1 MQWTF
6 IVGVAIVLYLAGSIR
21 VLRQYERGVVFL
33 LGRFEGIRGPGLTL
47 IFVPFQQMVRVS
59 LRTVTMQIPS
69 QKIITKDNVSIDIA
83 AVAYYRISDPEK
95 AVIAIENVYEA
106 INQISQTTVRNVVGR
121 FSLDQLL
128 AETANINEQIK
139 DVIDRHT
146 EPWGTQ
152 VTAVEIKDIVL
163 PDNMQRAMAREAEA
177 ERERRAKIVAAEGEY
192 QAAVKLGEAADII
205 TQHPVA
211 LQLRTLQTMAEI
223 STEKNSTI
231 IFPAQFMT
239 TVQEALALLKTEF
252 GVEVTLALPR
262 GSTLLPFCNVGSFHQ
277 MHREFGARGSTA
289 LVSRPSAERQS
300 RTEREPGPR
309 AHYGKF
315 PSICRVAPGSGSS
328 LADARSAG
336 TRERGRAHATLVGSL
351 YEPSAVNSSHDVKQR
366 SIVRSRGALLR
377 PGSRLPFASTP
388 RGVGGAPTGAL
399 SLLSRLRDATGPRL

>member
-1 MQWTF
+1 MTATVF
-6 IVGVAIVLYLAGSIR
+6 IPLLLAYLFISIR
-21 VLRQYERGVVFL
+21 VLRQYERGVVFN
-33 LGRFEGIRGPGLTL
+33 LGKFAGVRGPGLTL
-47 IFVPFQQMVRVS
+47 IWVPVQTMTRVS

-83 AVAYYRISDPEK
+83 AVAYYHISDPEK
-95 AVIAIENVYEA
+95 SVIAIENVYNA

-211 LQLRTLQTMAEI
+211 LQLRTLQTMAEN

-231 IFPAQFMT
+231 IFPAQFRT
-239 TVQEALALLKTEF
+239 TVHEAVAMLKTD
-252 GVEVTLALPR
+252 
-262 GSTLLPFCNVGSFHQ
+262 
-277 MHREFGARGSTA
+277 
-289 LVSRPSAERQS
+289 SAS
-300 RTEREPGPR
+300 
-309 AHYGKF
+309 K
-315 PSICRVAPGSGSS
+315 
-328 LADARSAG
+328 
-336 TRERGRAHATLVGSL
+336 
-351 YEPSAVNSSHDVKQR
+351 
-366 SIVRSRGALLR
+366 
-377 PGSRLPFASTP
+377 
-388 RGVGGAPTGAL
+388 
-399 SLLSRLRDATGPRL
+399 